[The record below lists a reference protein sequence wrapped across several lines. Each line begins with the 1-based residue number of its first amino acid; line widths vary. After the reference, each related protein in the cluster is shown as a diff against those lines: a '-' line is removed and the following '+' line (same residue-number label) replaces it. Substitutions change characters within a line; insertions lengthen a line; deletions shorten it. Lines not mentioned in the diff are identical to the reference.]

1 MESADWLWL
10 WFVMEY
16 IALERCAGACGS
28 ARTICRDVDDV
39 FGVGSKRDGMKRN
52 LGEGVHDLYSP

>member
-1 MESADWLWL
+1 MLVVVQEQSVEMSMT
-10 WFVMEY
+10 F
-16 IALERCAGACGS
+16 
-28 ARTICRDVDDV
+28 